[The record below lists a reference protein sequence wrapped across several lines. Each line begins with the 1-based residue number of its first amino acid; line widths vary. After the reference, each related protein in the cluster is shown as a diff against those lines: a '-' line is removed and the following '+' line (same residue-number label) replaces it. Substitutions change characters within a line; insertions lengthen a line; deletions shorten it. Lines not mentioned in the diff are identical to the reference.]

1 MDNVKNHRDASLLA
15 RQEQEEVMTRPHK
28 DPSKMKNK
36 NIKVT
41 EDCHKRLK
49 EYLYHQRPNW
59 FEINEVGDVV
69 EMVLREWEEY
79 LGPTKQQQHQPQN
92 SLLQPPH
99 KSAEE
104 QEHYNK

>member
-1 MDNVKNHRDASLLA
+1 MDNVKNNRDASVVA
-15 RQEQEEVMTRPHK
+15 GQEQEEVMTRPHK
-28 DPSKMKNK
+28 DPSKVKNK

-79 LGPTKQQQHQPQN
+79 LGRKLQQHQPQN
-92 SLLQPPH
+92 SLPQPPN
-99 KSAEE
+99 KSAEDGGGVGAL
-104 QEHYNK
+104 